1 MPGDDY
7 LSDADDPHFSSGDAE
22 PLHSTDDDSISASDF
37 LKSFG
42 EEIRRT
48 LDLSTWRIG
57 NDLAQEYARVDR
69 EVRDAVERE
78 TTLQAKVRELIFPRI
93 KTREKAPKN
102 AGKHEADR
110 SVIEKIHRELLF
122 RGGMEACDGAIQVHD
137 TLPLTIYQLGVTL
150 VSYSGDQGTWSQRLF
165 RRDLKQS
172 GDTRIEDVLAS
183 LEHRSRRRDP
193 SLRDGLGELIQ
204 KTFLQYAERAIL
216 LQHSKAPW
224 LMGRGNPIT
233 YELLTGGGNLEL
245 MVEVTHVLRQ
255 FVEQR
260 QKFVFVAHEP
270 GDEVLLTIG
279 HALRP
284 MEFAIVHTLD
294 ERLERWLHQKRFRTR
309 VDEKLSWDNDT
320 IPPTEWIP
328 RVINRVAS
336 KIVVG
341 VFRAAPV
348 APAQVFYAHEDHAIY
363 AAHMVLADSMLQE
376 HRGFPMLAEM
386 ARQVCN
392 TVFGDSLS
400 SLADNAYAAAGAPWR
415 FSQFRR

>member
-1 MPGDDY
+1 MSDD
-7 LSDADDPHFSSGDAE
+7 DDPPNADVPLFSNGDAE
-22 PLHSTDDDSISASDF
+22 PLQPTDDDSISAGDF
-37 LKSFG
+37 LNSFG

-48 LDLSTWRIG
+48 LDLSTWRVG
-57 NDLAQEYARVDR
+57 NDLANEYARVER

-78 TTLQAKVRELIFPRI
+78 TDLQRKVRKEVFPRI
-93 KTREKAPKN
+93 ETRKKAPKN
-102 AGKHEADR
+102 AGVHEADQA
-110 SVIEKIHRELLF
+110 VIEKIHRDLLF
-122 RGGMEACDGAIQVHD
+122 HGGMEACDGAIQVHD
-137 TLPLTIYQLGVTL
+137 TLPLTIYQIGVTL

-172 GDTRIEDVLAS
+172 GDSRIDDVLAS
-183 LEHRSRRRDP
+183 LERRSRRRDP

-216 LQHSKAPW
+216 LRHSKAPW

-245 MVEVTHVLRQ
+245 MVEATNVLRQ
-255 FVEQR
+255 LVEQR

-284 MEFAIVHTLD
+284 MEFAIVNTLD
-294 ERLERWLHQKRFRTR
+294 ERLEHWLHQKRFRTK
-309 VDEKLSWDNDT
+309 VGETLQWDNDA
-320 IPPTEWIP
+320 IRPTEWIP
-328 RVINRVAS
+328 RVIHRVAS

-341 VFRAAPV
+341 VFRATPV
-348 APAQVFYAHEDHAIY
+348 APAQVFYAHEDHAML

-376 HRGFPMLAEM
+376 HRGFPMLADM
-386 ARQVCN
+386 ARQTCN
-392 TVFGDSLS
+392 TAFGDSLAA
-400 SLADNAYAAAGAPWR
+400 LADNAYAAAGAPWR